1 MDRTRLTRLAGY
13 CLHFML
19 LAGLS
24 NVTMAEKLTLAR
36 LFSGP
41 DLSGAS
47 LRSPRISPDGRF
59 VAYLKGKGS
68 NKDRLDLWGYDVAHH
83 EHRLLVDSAVLEPQE
98 RTLSAEEES
107 RRERQRT
114 AALSGIVEYEFSPDS
129 HHLLVP
135 LGGDLYVYDL
145 QA

>member
-1 MDRTRLTRLAGY
+1 MDRTRRTRIAAY

-19 LAGLS
+19 LTSLCNAA
-24 NVTMAEKLTLAR
+24 MAEKLTIER

-59 VAYLKGKGS
+59 VAYLKGKDT
-68 NKDRLDLWGYDVAHH
+68 NKDRLDLWGYDIAHH
-83 EHRLLVDSAVLEPQE
+83 QHRLLVDSAVLEPQE

-107 RRERQRT
+107 RRERQR
-114 AALSGIVEYEFSPDS
+114 
-129 HHLLVP
+129 
-135 LGGDLYVYDL
+135 
-145 QA
+145 